1 MSHLPQ
7 RKEKNCLNCGT
18 HVMGHYCHNCGQE
31 NIEPKESIWHLV
43 SHLFEDLTHFD
54 GKFFT
59 SLKDLILKPGFL
71 SKEYMLGRRASYLN
85 PIRMYL
91 FTSAIFFLI
100 FFSLYSIDDKS
111 FRIGDVNGKTL
122 TEIEKMNLS
131 QFAEFTMKLN
141 SGKQMGKEDFKAM
154 IDTMDATTFA
164 LLSKK
169 IKDNTIFS
177 RQQVKESVDTMD
189 SAKVGA
195 FTKKVTKGLPM
206 SREEFKSTFNNFTIA
221 PGNYRSKKEYDSVL
235 KTGVKKHNWF
245 ERQLVYKNIELKEK
259 YGSDAKLIISALLNK
274 FMHLIPQMLFVL
286 LPLFA
291 LILKL
296 VYIRRKQF
304 YYVDH
309 VIFTLHLYIFI
320 FLMMLLTFGLGKLKS
335 LLHWNWLSFV
345 SVIFVL
351 SIFFYF
357 YKALRN
363 FYKQRRAKTIFKYFI
378 LLIMFFFTTG
388 LTFAI
393 FFFFSMVSL

>member
-1 MSHLPQ
+1 M
-7 RKEKNCLNCGT
+7 
-18 HVMGHYCHNCGQE
+18 
-31 NIEPKESIWHLV
+31 
-43 SHLFEDLTHFD
+43 
-54 GKFFT
+54 
-59 SLKDLILKPGFL
+59 
-71 SKEYMLGRRASYLN
+71 
-85 PIRMYL
+85 
-91 FTSAIFFLI
+91 
-100 FFSLYSIDDKS
+100 
-111 FRIGDVNGKTL
+111 
-122 TEIEKMNLS
+122 
-131 QFAEFTMKLN
+131 
-141 SGKQMGKEDFKAM
+141 
-154 IDTMDATTFA
+154 
-164 LLSKK
+164 
-169 IKDNTIFS
+169 
-177 RQQVKESVDTMD
+177 
-189 SAKVGA
+189 
-195 FTKKVTKGLPM
+195 
-206 SREEFKSTFNNFTIA
+206 
-221 PGNYRSKKEYDSVL
+221 
-235 KTGVKKHNWF
+235 
-245 ERQLVYKNIELKEK
+245 YKNIELKEK

-320 FLMMLLTFGLGKLKS
+320 FLMMLLTFGLGKLKN